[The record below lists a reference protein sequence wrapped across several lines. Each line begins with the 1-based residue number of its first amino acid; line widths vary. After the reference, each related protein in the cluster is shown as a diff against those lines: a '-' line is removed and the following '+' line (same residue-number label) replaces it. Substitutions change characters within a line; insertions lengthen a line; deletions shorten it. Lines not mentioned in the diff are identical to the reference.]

1 MVRTGR
7 RLAPALAAVAV
18 AALLAAC
25 AEPDLTVGVP
35 NTTTTAP
42 PPSRVTEPHEGGE
55 TPPPAPDG
63 EAAETAAPGETTP
76 GRAAEPSEQADPSP
90 GGAESPP
97 APAPSVE
104 PPGEPGPPPAV
115 EDESASGQD
124 QPEPAAPPPAA
135 GAPGLTAT
143 TLRVAVVADVETGGV
158 ADGRSRSV
166 QLAVR
171 AWAEAVNA
179 SGGLA
184 GRTVDVV
191 TLDAGLFGHEAVLSE
206 ACDGD
211 IFALVGSDALLD
223 DEGVELLGGPDCD
236 LVDFPAQVH
245 SPRRAASPRT
255 FQAVPVSTGW
265 ANVGA
270 LRWVAERQPVRIR
283 STATFFVDFPVT
295 VIAAERTA
303 EAARSLGFEVV
314 YDPSVTVGESLDPH
328 VADMVAAGVHHVLWD
343 GGAHRLLD
351 LLASLEAAGLT
362 VGVNCGTACRSA
374 LFMDAAGGSADGVL
388 IWSPYL
394 PLREEAQSPELA
406 AYRQWLAAVDPEATP
421 DLQGLAAWAAGR
433 LFEEAVRRAID
444 AGTPAEDPGALSASG
459 VAAAAAGIVNWHGHG
474 LHAPSNPGTG
484 DPSPCGVVMGASG
497 GNLFRFHPVLPG
509 TFDCS
514 PENLFVLEATA
525 RLGLDPLFE
534 SGAAGTTEGQSEP
547 ATSEGG

>member
-7 RLAPALAAVAV
+7 RLAPALAAIAV

-42 PPSRVTEPHEGGE
+42 LPSRVTEPPDPLEV
-55 TPPPAPDG
+55 PPAPDG
-63 EAAETAAPGETTP
+63 AGAETSAPGGTTP
-76 GRAAEPSEQADPSP
+76 GPTTEPPERADPSP
-90 GGAESPP
+90 DGAASPP
-97 APAPSVE
+97 TPAPSVE
-104 PPGEPGPPPAV
+104 PPGDPGQSPAAEDRPPSGQNPPEPPPA
-115 EDESASGQD
+115 
-124 QPEPAAPPPAA
+124 PPATE
-135 GAPGLTAT
+135 APGLTAT

-166 QLAVR
+166 HVAVR

-179 SGGLA
+179 AGGLA

-191 TLDAGLFGHEAVLSE
+191 TLDAGLFGHEAVLAE

-211 IFALVGSDALLD
+211 VFALVGSDALLD
-223 DEGVELLGGPDCD
+223 DEGAGLLGGPDCD

-255 FQAVPVSTGW
+255 FQVVPVSP
-265 ANVGA
+265 ASVNVGA

-283 STATFFVDFPVT
+283 STAAFFVDFPVT

-314 YDPSVTVGESLDPH
+314 YDPSVTIGESLDPY
-328 VADMVAAGVHHVLWD
+328 VADMAAAGVHHVLWD
-343 GGAHRLLD
+343 GDAHRLLD
-351 LLASLEAAGLT
+351 LLASLRAAGLS

-374 LFMDAAGGSADGVL
+374 LFMDAAGVEADGVL
-388 IWSPYL
+388 VWSPYL

-406 AYRQWLAAVDPEATP
+406 AYRQWLAVVDPEATP

-444 AGTPAEDPGALSASG
+444 AGTPVEDPGALSASR
-459 VAAAAAGIVNWHGHG
+459 VAAAAAGIASWHGHG

-484 DPSPCGVVMGASG
+484 EPSPCGVVMGASG

-514 PENLFVLEATA
+514 PENLFALEATA
-525 RLGLDPLFE
+525 QLGLDPLSE
-534 SGAAGTTEGQSEP
+534 SGAAPSTASRSEP
-547 ATSEGG
+547 AGSEGG

>member
-7 RLAPALAAVAV
+7 RLAPALAAIAV

-35 NTTTTAP
+35 STTTTAP
-42 PPSRVTEPHEGGE
+42 PQARVADPPDGDGAPPAAAEGG
-55 TPPPAPDG
+55 AG
-63 EAAETAAPGETTP
+63 EATAPGETTP
-76 GRAAEPSEQADPSP
+76 GEATDPPEQAEPSPDGSEPQ
-90 GGAESPP
+90 P
-97 APAPSVE
+97 AAAPSAVVSDDSD
-104 PPGEPGPPPAV
+104 PPPAF
-115 EDESASGQD
+115 EDQPSTGQD
-124 QPEPAAPPPAA
+124 PSETTLPPPAA
-135 GAPGLTAT
+135 EAPGLTAT
-143 TLRVAVVADVETGGV
+143 TLRVAVIADVETGGV

-166 QLAVR
+166 QLAVQ

-179 SGGLA
+179 TGGLA
-184 GRTVDVV
+184 GRMVEVV
-191 TLDAGLFGHEAVLSE
+191 TLDAGLFGHEAVLAE

-255 FQAVPVSTGW
+255 FQAVPASAGSV
-265 ANVGA
+265 NVGA

-283 STATFFVDFPVT
+283 STATFFMDFPVT

-303 EAARSLGFEVV
+303 EAARGLGFELV
-314 YDPSVTVGESLDPH
+314 YDPSVTIGESFDPY
-328 VADMVAAGVHHVLWD
+328 VADMAAAGVHHVLWD
-343 GGAHRLLD
+343 GDTHRLLR
-351 LLASLEAAGLT
+351 LLESLDAAGLT

-374 LFMDAAGGSADGVL
+374 LFMDAAGEVADGVL
-388 IWSPYL
+388 VWSPYL

-406 AYRQWLAAVDPEATP
+406 TYRQWLAVIDPESTP
-421 DLQGLAAWAAGR
+421 DLQGLAGWAAGR
-433 LFEEAVRRAID
+433 LFEEAVRRAIG
-444 AGTPAEDPGALSASG
+444 AGTPEEDPGALSTSS
-459 VAAAAAGIVNWHGHG
+459 VAAAAARIMNWHGHG

-497 GNLFRFHPVLPG
+497 GVLFRFHPVRPG

-514 PENLFVLEATA
+514 PENLFILEATA
-525 RLGLDPLFE
+525 RLGLDSLAEPD
-534 SGAAGTTEGQSEP
+534 ATWQTEGQSEP
-547 ATSEGG
+547 DGPSSG

>member
-7 RLAPALAAVAV
+7 RLAPALAAIAA

-42 PPSRVTEPHEGGE
+42 LPSRVAEPPEGPD

-63 EAAETAAPGETTP
+63 EAAGTAAQGETTP
-76 GRAAEPSEQADPSP
+76 GQATEPSEQGDPSP
-90 GGAESPP
+90 AGAESPP

-115 EDESASGQD
+115 EDEPASGQD
-124 QPEPAAPPPAA
+124 PPEPTAPPPAA
-135 GAPGLTAT
+135 EAPGLTAT

-158 ADGRSRSV
+158 ADGRSRSA

-191 TLDAGLFGHEAVLSE
+191 TLDAGLFGHEAVLAE

-223 DEGVELLGGPDCD
+223 DEGVELLEGPDCD

-255 FQAVPVSTGW
+255 FQAVPVSAGSV
-265 ANVGA
+265 NIGA

-283 STATFFVDFPVT
+283 STATFFVDLPVA

-314 YDPSVTVGESLDPH
+314 YDPSVTIGESLDPY

-343 GGAHRLLD
+343 GDAHRLLD

-374 LFMDAAGGSADGVL
+374 LFMDAAGGSSDGVL

-406 AYRQWLAAVDPEATP
+406 AYRQWLAVVDPEATP

-444 AGTPAEDPGALSASG
+444 AGTPAEDPGALSASS
-459 VAAAAAGIVNWHGHG
+459 VATAAAGIVNWHGHG

-525 RLGLDPLFE
+525 RLGLDPLVE
-534 SGAAGTTEGQSEP
+534 SGAAGTTAGQSEP
-547 ATSEGG
+547 AGSESG

>member
-7 RLAPALAAVAV
+7 RLAPALAAIAV

-35 NTTTTAP
+35 NTTTTAAAP
-42 PPSRVTEPHEGGE
+42 RVVQSPDSSE
-55 TPPPAPDG
+55 TPAPAPDEG
-63 EAAETAAPGETTP
+63 AEAVSPPETAPAPAT
-76 GRAAEPSEQADPSP
+76 EPSGQPDPP
-90 GGAESPP
+90 PDGAASRP

-104 PPGEPGPPPAV
+104 PPGDAGPPPAA
-115 EDESASGQD
+115 EDRPASGQD
-124 QPEPAAPPPAA
+124 PPGPSPSPPARE
-135 GAPGLTAT
+135 APGLTAT
-143 TLRVAVVADVETGGV
+143 TLRVAVVADVATGGV

-166 QLAVR
+166 HLAVR

-184 GRTVDVV
+184 GRSVEVV
-191 TLDAGLFGHEAVLSE
+191 TLDAGLFGHEAVLAE

-255 FQAVPVSTGW
+255 FQAVPVSPGSV
-265 ANVGA
+265 NVGA

-314 YDPSVTVGESLDPH
+314 YDPSVTIGESLDPYA
-328 VADMVAAGVHHVLWD
+328 ADMVATGVHHVLWD
-343 GGAHRLLD
+343 GDAHRLLD
-351 LLASLEAAGLT
+351 LLASLEATGLR
-362 VGVNCGTACRSA
+362 VGVNCGTACHSA
-374 LFMDAAGGSADGVL
+374 LFMDAAGVEADGVL

-406 AYRQWLAAVDPEATP
+406 AYRQWLTVVDPGATP

-433 LFEEAVRRAID
+433 LFEEAVRRAIG
-444 AGTPAEDPGALSASG
+444 AGTPEEDPGALSASS

-497 GNLFRFHPVLPG
+497 GNLFRFHPVQSG

-514 PENLFVLEATA
+514 PENLFVLEATSQ
-525 RLGLDPLFE
+525 LGLDPLSE
-534 SGAAGTTEGQSEP
+534 PGAARPGDGRSES
-547 ATSEGG
+547 AGSRGG